1 MEYIVRFLIV
11 VLFLPT
17 IALLLLFLVL
27 ALLGNAFYY
36 PIHFIRNG
44 EWPYNSLLDMAFK
57 SIIDYG
63 CKFTNWLN
71 KKGWIIDE

>member
-1 MEYIVRFLIV
+1 MKYIVRCLIV

-17 IALLLLFLVL
+17 IALSLLFIML
-27 ALLGNAFYY
+27 ALLGSVFYY
-36 PIHFIRNG
+36 PIYFIRNG
-44 EWPYNSLLDMAFK
+44 EWTYNSLLDMAFK

>member
-1 MEYIVRFLIV
+1 MKYIVRFLIV

-17 IALLLLFLVL
+17 IALSLLFIML
-27 ALLGNAFYY
+27 ALLGNVFYY

-44 EWPYNSLLDMAFK
+44 EWPYNSLPDMAFK

>member
-1 MEYIVRFLIV
+1 MKYIVRFLIV

-17 IALLLLFLVL
+17 IALSLLFLVL
-27 ALLGNAFYY
+27 ALFGSLFYY
-36 PIHFIRNG
+36 PTHFILNG

-63 CKFTNWLN
+63 CKFTNWLI
-71 KKGWIIDE
+71 KKGWVIDE